1 MINTNVNVN
10 FDLANELS
18 LIFLWVGI
26 WGVIDSVTHHTILVN
41 YKIYIDILLIL
52 IALYIKL

>member
-26 WGVIDSVTHHTILVN
+26 WGVIDSVTHQTILVN

>member
-10 FDLANELS
+10 FDLTNELS

-26 WGVIDSVTHHTILVN
+26 WGVIDSVTHQTILVN